1 MPSAP
6 SLSGKVL
13 LGEAAAMED
22 DSESRS
28 EGSSP
33 AFAGSSECEM
43 WGVVVGSPP
52 SSTGLPIPVLGCQER
67 SQDVLETALLSSF
80 NCAAFWGGRLRRLP
94 RSAQKAWSA
103 GVPRQS
109 TSGSTWG
116 DKVLV

>member
-13 LGEAAAMED
+13 LREAAALED

-33 AFAGSSECEM
+33 AFAGSPEHEM

-52 SSTGLPIPVLGCQER
+52 SSTGLPTSVLGCQER
-67 SQDVLETALLSSF
+67 SQDVLETTLLSSF
-80 NCAAFWGGRLRRLP
+80 NCCLLGEANETPKKCSEGLECWG
-94 RSAQKAWSA
+94 S
-103 GVPRQS
+103 
-109 TSGSTWG
+109 
-116 DKVLV
+116 

>member
-13 LGEAAAMED
+13 LGEAAALDD

-33 AFAGSSECEM
+33 AFAGSSEHEM
-43 WGVVVGSPP
+43 WAVVVGSPP
-52 SSTGLPIPVLGCQER
+52 SSTGLPAPVLGCQER

-80 NCAAFWGGRLRRLP
+80 NCAAFWERLRRLP

-116 DKVLV
+116 DEVVV

>member
-13 LGEAAAMED
+13 LGEATALED

-52 SSTGLPIPVLGCQER
+52 SSTGLPIPALGYQER
-67 SQDVLETALLSSF
+67 SQGVLETALLSSF
-80 NCAAFWGGRLRRLP
+80 SCAAFWGRLRRLP
-94 RSAQKAWSA
+94 RSAQKAWST

-109 TSGSTWG
+109 ASGSTWG
-116 DKVLV
+116 DELLV